1 MKYGK
6 RLGVA
11 LAALGFSVGAAAQ
24 GSADA
29 GHFYVGFGGGQAKWR
44 PGCPGTSPDC
54 DDINPT
60 VHVFGGYQFR
70 RNLAAEVAF
79 TNYGKADS
87 TNAEVKGRGWDASG
101 IAGIPFGQTGLAYA
115 RLGVYRGVLKGGGTL
130 AGRSE
135 ENYGMTYGFGVQ
147 WDWIAG
153 LGLRGEYQ
161 RFAGA
166 GGSTIPDSDIDTVSV
181 SAIWR
186 FR

>member
-1 MKYGK
+1 MKHWKLIGA
-6 RLGVA
+6 A

-24 GSADA
+24 GTAD
-29 GHFYVGFGGGQAKWR
+29 GQHFYVGAGGGQAKWR

-60 VHVFGGYQFR
+60 VHVLGGYQFR

-79 TNYGKADS
+79 TNYGKALS
-87 TNAEVKGRGWDASG
+87 TSSEVKGRGWDASG
-101 IAGIPFGQTGLAYA
+101 LAGIPLGQAGLAYA
-115 RLGVYRGVLKGGGTL
+115 RFGIYRGVLKGGGTL

-135 ENYGMTYGFGVQ
+135 DNYGITYGFGVQ
-147 WDWIAG
+147 WDFIPSFG
-153 LGLRGEYQ
+153 VRGEYK

-166 GGSTIPDSDIDTVSV
+166 GGSTIPDTDIDTVTV